1 MVRGIGL
8 AIWFEDPKSVK
19 FSLHSKKCAIYLYNC
34 NVSNV
39 GKKNHTALEFIVKN
53 LQANSLFSLKESG
66 GILSCEIYIYCFWQ
80 KRFDKVKESQIAV
93 VN

>member
-1 MVRGIGL
+1 MYI
-8 AIWFEDPKSVK
+8 
-19 FSLHSKKCAIYLYNC
+19 SKEI
-34 NVSNV
+34 
-39 GKKNHTALEFIVKN
+39 HTALEFIVRN
-53 LQANSLFSLKESG
+53 LQANYLFSLKESG